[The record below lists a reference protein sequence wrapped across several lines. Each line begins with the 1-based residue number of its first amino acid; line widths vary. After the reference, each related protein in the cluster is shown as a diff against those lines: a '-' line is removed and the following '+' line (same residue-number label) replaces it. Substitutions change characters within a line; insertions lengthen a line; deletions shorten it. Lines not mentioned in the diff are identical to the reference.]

1 MKAQST
7 ILATLDQ
14 GLVLQVDIGELSF
27 KAYVAVS
34 EPSIEKMAELVSE
47 EEYVQAN
54 DWHVTAI
61 ETEEQ
66 AEQQVEDL
74 AFNMNPGD
82 AAGGSAQRRRQI
94 QPGQWLAET
103 RPYHRFVYFMHNP

>member
-1 MKAQST
+1 M
-7 ILATLDQ
+7 
-14 GLVLQVDIGELSF
+14 GELTF

-34 EPSIEKMAELVSE
+34 EPSIEKVADLVSE

-54 DWHVTAI
+54 DWHVTAV
-61 ETEEQ
+61 ETETD

-82 AAGGSAQRRRQI
+82 AAVFLCIDEVACLATLTALG
-94 QPGQWLAET
+94 QPNAGPE
-103 RPYHRFVYFMHNP
+103 

>member
-7 ILATLDQ
+7 ILATLPQ
-14 GLVLQVDIGELSF
+14 GLILQVEMGELSF

-54 DWHVTAI
+54 DWHVTAV
-61 ETEEQ
+61 ETEAQ

-82 AAGGSAQRRRQI
+82 AAVFLCVDESACLATLAALG
-94 QPGQWLAET
+94 QPDAAPE
-103 RPYHRFVYFMHNP
+103 